1 MTFNTR
7 AIILRRDDFDGP
19 DSRLLLLSN
28 THGKIELIAKGLRRL
43 TSKLAAHARPGLV
56 ADCFVVQGRRRKL
69 FAGSVVEEKDDGLSL
84 SQQYIQGAILRVTD
98 ALVPLEQHDLEQFSR
113 LETALKLV
121 RTNAPHINLLPHLY
135 AWQLLVHSG
144 YAQQLSE
151 CMVCSQSLSGEEKV
165 FLDVRRGGLAHTRC
179 VLDEATPGVM
189 LHRAAVNG
197 LRHMSEAP
205 LSDALRLRA
214 DDEIFNEMLRAIE
227 AVVEE
232 RFDAPSGGKLW
243 VLHP

>member
-43 TSKLAAHARPGLV
+43 ASKLAAHARPGIV

-69 FAGSVVEEKDDGLSL
+69 FAGSVVEDAVETLSL
-84 SQQYIQGAILRVTD
+84 SQQYVQGALLRITD
-98 ALVPLEQHDLEQFSR
+98 ALVPLEQHDAEQFAR
-113 LETALKLV
+113 LEIALKLV
-121 RTNAPHINLLPHLY
+121 RTNTPQISLLPHLY

-144 YAQQLSE
+144 YAQQLSI
-151 CMVCSQSLSGEEKV
+151 CMVCAQSLSGEDRM
-165 FLDVRRGGLAHTRC
+165 FLDVRRGGLAHTLC
-179 VLDEATPGVM
+179 VIDEATPGVV

-197 LRHMSEAP
+197 LRHMAEAP
-205 LSDALRLRA
+205 LSDVLRLRA
-214 DDEIFNEMLRAIE
+214 EDEIFAEMLRAIE
-227 AVVEE
+227 AVAEE
-232 RFDAPSGGKLW
+232 RFDLPSGGKFWTLQ
-243 VLHP
+243 P